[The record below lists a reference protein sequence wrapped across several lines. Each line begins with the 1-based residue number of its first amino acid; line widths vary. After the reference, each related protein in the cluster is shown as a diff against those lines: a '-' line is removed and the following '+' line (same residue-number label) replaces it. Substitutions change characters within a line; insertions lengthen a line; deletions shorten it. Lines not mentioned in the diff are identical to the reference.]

1 MKNVWIM
8 ALSFV
13 LVSSMLVT
21 AAGQKGKPE
30 RTRIEGV
37 ITAIDSENLQII
49 VGDVTVQATPN
60 TVITMKEELLS
71 FDDLRVGMTVV
82 VCGLTDGDVLRAHYI
97 NVKYG
102 GK

>member
-1 MKNVWIM
+1 MKNVWMM

-30 RTRIEGV
+30 ITRIEGE
-37 ITAIDSENLQII
+37 ISAIDSDNLQLI
-49 VGDVTVQATPN
+49 VGGVTVQVTPD
-60 TVITMKEELLS
+60 TVITMKEVVLS
-71 FDDLRVGMTVV
+71 FYDLNVGMTVV

-97 NVKYG
+97 NVKYL